1 MEFDMTCEACNER
14 RKQMLDALLEGK
26 IAAAVGHAVKGA
38 AEMVGLNGKEEPK
51 PARRPR
57 KAK

>member
-1 MEFDMTCEACNER
+1 MTCKACEER
-14 RKQMLDALLEGK
+14 RQQMLDALLEGK
-26 IAAAVGHAVKGA
+26 IAAAAGHAVKGA
-38 AEMVGLNGKEEPK
+38 AEMAGLKAKEEPK